1 MAYYR
6 LKDGDRLKWGGDAA
20 SRLAESVINVT
31 SAGGLNPLH
40 VHPRNLWAVVLYL
53 DRGDETDSHEDVAGA
68 LYIEDPRFA
77 MAAVHN
83 TSVRMIGI
91 DSQPQQCQVDLK
103 LERGNLVVFPAWLRM
118 ECGLTQAL
126 SSASLAL

>member
-1 MAYYR
+1 MAYCR

-53 DRGDETDSHEDVAGA
+53 DMGDETKLDVRGEWVT
-68 LYIEDPRFA
+68 YILFVAFSKMPYGHSFFGLP
-77 MAAVHN
+77 HLLQKI
-83 TSVRMIGI
+83 TKVRISYSGI
-91 DSQPQQCQVDLK
+91 
-103 LERGNLVVFPAWLRM
+103 
-118 ECGLTQAL
+118 L
-126 SSASLAL
+126 SSLYLKNQC